1 MNKLLKYSIWESDL
15 IANDVK
21 NRMYYLKNEGI
32 YPDYLEDVLADLN
45 IESYE
50 INEYDYNEL
59 EDLFE
64 ELFR

>member
-32 YPDYLEDVLADLN
+32 CPDCLEDILADLN
-45 IESYE
+45 IEEYE
-50 INEYDYNEL
+50 LNEYDYNEL
-59 EDLFE
+59 ENLFE

>member
-32 YPDYLEDVLADLN
+32 YPDCLEDVLADLN
-45 IESYE
+45 IEEYE
-50 INEYDYNEL
+50 LNEYDYNEL
-59 EDLFE
+59 ENLFE

>member
-32 YPDYLEDVLADLN
+32 YPDCLEDILADLN
-45 IESYE
+45 IEEYE
-50 INEYDYNEL
+50 LNEYDMNEL
-59 EDLFE
+59 ENLFE

>member
-21 NRMYYLKNEGI
+21 NRMYQLKNEGI
-32 YPDYLEDVLADLN
+32 YPDWLEDILADLN
-45 IESYE
+45 IEEYE
-50 INEYDYNEL
+50 LNEYDYNEL
-59 EDLFE
+59 ENLFE